1 MIKDNSPEFINGQP
15 RINVVEKPLAR
26 KDDEQQSNHYW
37 AALFN
42 AIRRIWRIALPLGLC
57 LGAVTAFAAWKLFI
71 PKFSASAYLRI
82 DSSNRPLIFKTADE
96 ATRQGGDFNLYKS
109 TQQQLLLTPFVLNTA
124 LRDPKVAAVEEI
136 AERDD
141 PIKWL
146 KDNLKVSFPGNGEI
160 MQITMETVSPTSCVL
175 IVNGVVDAFMQ
186 EVVMTD
192 RNERLKRLDTLEKVF
207 SERTNQVRS
216 KRVELKNLATT
227 LGTSDTDSLTVAQQ
241 NALQQFGKMQEK
253 LSDVQFAL
261 MQTEGDVKIAEEIV
275 QRRKESDESVDSEE
289 SSKMDAEA
297 IRQVAERTADVV
309 NLEEQ
314 IAVAQAKLNS
324 MNKLFGP
331 SHFNVQK
338 AREELDIRKEMLTQR
353 KAEAKMRAQVS
364 ADKDQDQQ
372 NRILRAP
379 GGGVYDMMG
388 LMSKKQVLTNQEKI
402 LKEKVD
408 QLADETRQLGR
419 SSIDVE
425 LMRSEIA
432 GLEEVLHTVG
442 DEIERTSVEL
452 KTSSRIRILSSA
464 GKATLPDSIKRI
476 TRAVAIGTLGFLAPF
491 GLIAVW
497 DLTRGRVNNVEGVS
511 HSLSLPTIGRIPL
524 VSRNPLMRRE
534 EGQFDIEPI
543 EAEMDEAID
552 GLASMIL
559 YSSQIDKR
567 QVFMI
572 SSAMP
577 GEGKSTVS
585 CQLSQSLARAGK
597 SVALVDFDLRRPS
610 INRYLDL
617 PLDPGLAQSLFGD
630 LSFEETLQKTAVE
643 NLSVMT
649 AGNWDGNLQER
660 CTAGAVDELFQYL
673 RNTFDLVVVDSSP
686 VLPVHDARVIG
697 KYTDGVILTLVR
709 DKSRLP
715 ASAQACEILRSF
727 GATLLGTVMIG
738 ASAYSGY
745 SGYSGYSAY
754 STYGKDL
761 KSKRLAAGKS
771 VKS

>member
-1 MIKDNSPEFINGQP
+1 MIKDKSPEFINGQP
-15 RINVVEKPLAR
+15 RINVVDKPLAR
-26 KDDEQQSNHYW
+26 KDDEQQTSYYW

-57 LGAVTAFAAWKLFI
+57 LGAAATFAAWKLFI

-96 ATRQGGDFNLYKS
+96 TAGRGGDFNLYKS

-124 LRDPKVAAVEEI
+124 LRDPKIAAVEEI

-141 PIKWL
+141 PIGWL
-146 KDNLKVSFPGNGEI
+146 KSNLKVSFPGNGEI

-227 LGTSDTDSLTVAQQ
+227 LGTSDSDSLTVAQQ

-261 MQTEGDVKIAEEIV
+261 MQTEGDVKIAEEII
-275 QRRKESDESVDSEE
+275 QHRKNSDESVDSEG
-289 SSKMDAEA
+289 SSKMDEEA
-297 IRQVAERTADVV
+297 TRLVAERTAEVV

-314 IAVAQAKLNS
+314 IAIAQAKLNG

-338 AREELDIRKEMLTQR
+338 AREDLEIRKEMLTQR
-353 KAEAKMRAQVS
+353 KAEAKVRAQVMS
-364 ADKDQDQQ
+364 DKDEDQQ
-372 NRILRAP
+372 NRILRTP

-388 LMSKKQVLTNQEKI
+388 LMSKKQVLVNQEKI

-476 TRAVAIGTLGFLAPF
+476 TRAVSIGTLGFLAPF
-491 GLIAVW
+491 GLIALW
-497 DLTRGRVNNVEGVS
+497 DLSRGRVNNVEGAS
-511 HSLSLPTIGRIPL
+511 QSLSLPTIGRIPL
-524 VSRNPLMRRE
+524 VSRNPLMRRDND
-534 EGQFDIEPI
+534 GQFDIEPI

-585 CQLSQSLARAGK
+585 CQLAQSLARAGK

-630 LSFEETLQKTAVE
+630 LSFEETLQKTGVE

-649 AGNWDGNLQER
+649 AGNWNGNLQER

-673 RNTFDLVVVDSSP
+673 RSTFDLVVVDSSP

-738 ASAYSGY
+738 ASAYSG
-745 SGYSGYSAY
+745 SYSGYSAY

-761 KSKRLAAGKS
+761 KSKRLTASKS
-771 VKS
+771 AKS

>member
-1 MIKDNSPEFINGQP
+1 MIKDKFPEFTNGQP
-15 RINVVEKPLAR
+15 RINVVDKPLAR
-26 KDDEQQSNHYW
+26 KNDEQQTSHYW
-37 AALFN
+37 AALLN

-57 LGAVTAFAAWKLFI
+57 LGAAAAFAAWKLFI

-96 ATRQGGDFNLYKS
+96 AAGRGGDFNLYKS

-124 LRDPKVAAVEEI
+124 IRDPKIAALEEI
-136 AERDD
+136 VEVDD
-141 PIKWL
+141 LIGWL
-146 KDNLKVSFPGNGEI
+146 KSNLRVSFPGNGEI
-160 MQITMETVSPTSCVL
+160 MQITMETVSPASCVL

-261 MQTEGDVKIAEEIV
+261 MQTEGDVKIAEEII
-275 QRRKESDESVDSEE
+275 QRRKESDESVDSED
-289 SSKMDAEA
+289 SSKMGDEA
-297 IRQVAERTADVV
+297 TRLVAERTADVV

-314 IAVAQAKLNS
+314 IAVAQAKLNGMS
-324 MNKLFGP
+324 KLFGP

-338 AREELDIRKEMLTQR
+338 AREDLEIRKEMLTQR
-353 KAEAKMRAQVS
+353 KAEAKMRAQAMS
-364 ADKDQDQQ
+364 DKDEDQQ
-372 NRILRAP
+372 NRILRTP
-379 GGGVYDMMG
+379 GGAVYDMMG
-388 LMSKKQVLTNQEKI
+388 LMSKKQVLLNQEKI

-464 GKATLPDSIKRI
+464 GKATLPDSVKRI
-476 TRAVAIGTLGFLAPF
+476 TRAVSIGTFGFLAPF
-491 GLIAVW
+491 GLIALW
-497 DLTRGRVNNVEGVS
+497 DLSRGRVNNVEGAS
-511 HSLSLPTIGRIPL
+511 QSLSLPTIGRIPL
-524 VSRNPLMRRE
+524 VLRNPLMRRDID
-534 EGQFDIEPI
+534 GQFDIEPV

-585 CQLSQSLARAGK
+585 CQLAQSLARAGK

-610 INRYLDL
+610 IHRYLDL
-617 PLDPGLAQSLFGD
+617 PLEPGLAQSLFGD
-630 LSFEETLQKTAVE
+630 LAFEETLQKTEVE

-649 AGNWDGNLQER
+649 AGDWEGNLQER
-660 CTAGAVDELFQYL
+660 CTAGAVTELFQYL
-673 RNTFDLVVVDSSP
+673 RRSFDLVVVDSSP

-697 KYTDGVILTLVR
+697 KFTDGVILTLVR

-715 ASAQACEILRSF
+715 AAAQACEILRSF

-738 ASAYSGY
+738 ASAYSG
-745 SGYSGYSAY
+745 SYSGYSAY

-761 KSKRLAAGKS
+761 KSKRLTASKS
-771 VKS
+771 AKS